1 MNLSHELKLTVII
14 PIGFRAA
21 WSFVHE
27 VIIRKQTGGIVDNEP
42 LRVSS
47 HLIIMSPGDKVELPL
62 KTLYLELPGVLSMR
76 LLFVNKPVEVST
88 TSH

>member
-47 HLIIMSPGDKVELPL
+47 HLIGVNQGNRL
-62 KTLYLELPGVLSMR
+62 KLSTQDVVFRAAWYLSIA
-76 LLFVNKPVEVST
+76 PVSEKMPVQYQK
-88 TSH
+88 